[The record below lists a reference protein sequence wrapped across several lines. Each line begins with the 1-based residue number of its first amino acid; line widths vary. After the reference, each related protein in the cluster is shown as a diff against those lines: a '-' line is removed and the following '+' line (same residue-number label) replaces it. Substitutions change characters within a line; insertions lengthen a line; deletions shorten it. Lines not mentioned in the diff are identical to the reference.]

1 MLKQKKLQHLKKEKK
16 YSCLKQ
22 VATLKEENFN
32 KILVQVKTN
41 FKEGP
46 FLLVKVENSCHIP
59 RHINC
64 LVIFQQ
70 GKQNAPK
77 ENVRRGHFFL
87 LFAVYEID

>member
-1 MLKQKKLQHLKKEKK
+1 MFKA
-16 YSCLKQ
+16 SCNTKRRKFQ
-22 VATLKEENFN
+22 QNSGAG
-32 KILVQVKTN
+32 KTN

-77 ENVRRGHFFL
+77 ENVRKGHFFL
-87 LFAVYEID
+87 LFAVYEIDLRDCYDS